1 METALERN
9 NPRVARKTIRI
20 PQLERLKSNRNEK
33 ILIHRQVSRL
43 FPMNIDAVFKRNVG
57 AYFDELGFFRSPWTS
72 SSTSVNG
79 RTGRPFERTRETDT
93 IAIAAVVH
101 YN

>member
-33 ILIHRQVSRL
+33 ILIHRQVSRHSSL
-43 FPMNIDAVFKRNVG
+43 NVDAVFKEMSGHIPVTFLRLRQRQ
-57 AYFDELGFFRSPWTS
+57 DSLL
-72 SSTSVNG
+72 SVQV
-79 RTGRPFERTRETDT
+79 RETDT
-93 IAIAAVVH
+93 IAIAVVVH

>member
-43 FPMNIDAVFKRNVG
+43 SSKNIDAVLKINVG
-57 AYFDELGFFRSPWTS
+57 SYFDELVLLS
-72 SSTSVNG
+72 
-79 RTGRPFERTRETDT
+79 
-93 IAIAAVVH
+93 IAVAFVVSLLLLRH
-101 YN
+101 